1 MKINREKLYKNGYIL
16 IPREELTGVQ
26 IFLDKINNL
35 NSNADLFEFQKKQKG
50 TATLKHNVLYKE
62 DFFVDFLFDSGL
74 LELVEL
80 YVGHKLFLTN
90 YKHYLSR
97 GKAPSLRWHRDSY
110 FKKGSSVGLIPAPY
124 KLIVYSSKTDKN
136 NAATEVIDGTHRID
150 VHKPW
155 VDLLMPILFRN
166 RHSVVNARPGDVLL
180 FQSNILH
187 NRIAANKNSFRS
199 ATIYGMVSSLLF
211 QKDYYKG
218 DNSKVI
224 DHYNRLL
231 EKEPSS

>member
-16 IPREELTGVQ
+16 IPREELTDVE
-26 IFLDKINNL
+26 IFLNKVNNL
-35 NSNADLFEFQKKQKG
+35 NSNTDLFEFQKKQKG
-50 TATLKHNVLYKE
+50 TATLKHEVLYRE
-62 DFFVDFLFDSGL
+62 DFFVNFLFDSGL
-74 LELVEL
+74 MELVEL
-80 YVGHKLFLTN
+80 YVGHKLHLTN
-90 YKHYLSR
+90 YKHYLSS

-110 FKKGSSVGLIPAPY
+110 FKKGSSVGLMPAPF
-124 KLIVYSSKTDKN
+124 KLIIYSSKTDKN

-187 NRIAANKNSFRS
+187 NRIAAKTNSFRS
-199 ATIYGMVSSLLF
+199 ATIYGMVSSPLF

-218 DNSKVI
+218 GNSKVI
-224 DHYNRLL
+224 DHFNRFL
-231 EKEPSS
+231 ENSPSV